1 MENSDT
7 LINFIKRSEGCSLKP
22 YRCQAGYLTIGY
34 GRNLETNGIS
44 QAEADSLL
52 QNDLARAMEEVK
64 TIDGFSKFDSIV
76 KLCLTDMAF
85 NMGISRLKKFKKML
99 NAFKYAHYSK
109 GLVELID
116 SKWFTDVGIRAK
128 RILVAI
134 GYSNS
139 KLLEYSGE
147 DLDLKCYT
155 LVCSL
160 INSAELPI
168 PKRVLDL
175 RDRLHQ
181 SLYNEPYPFSVSDKE
196 NKNAKKI

>member
-1 MENSDT
+1 MEENNT
-7 LINFIKRSEGCSLKP
+7 LINFIKRSEDCSLKP
-22 YRCQAGYLTIGY
+22 YKCPAGYLTIGY

-52 QNDLARAMEEVK
+52 QNDLARVMEEVK
-64 TIDGFSKFDSIV
+64 SIDGFSKFDSIV
-76 KLCLTDMAF
+76 KICLTDMTF

-99 NAFKYAHYSK
+99 SAFKNEQYVKA
-109 GLVELID
+109 LIELID

-128 RILVAI
+128 RILVSI

-175 RDRLHQ
+175 RNRLHQ
-181 SLYNEPYPFSVSDKE
+181 ALYNEPYPFSVSDKE

>member
-1 MENSDT
+1 MEDNNT

-22 YRCQAGYLTIGY
+22 YKCPAGYLTIGY

-52 QNDLARAMEEVK
+52 QNDLAIVMEEVK
-64 TIDGFSKFDSIV
+64 TIDGFNKLPSIV
-76 KLCLTDMAF
+76 KICLTDMAF

-99 NAFKYAHYSK
+99 NAIRSDNYVKA
-109 GLVELID
+109 LIELID

-134 GYSNS
+134 GYANS

-181 SLYNEPYPFSVSDKE
+181 SLYNEPYPFSVSYKE